1 MAVQTKTLRLE
12 YKVDSGLVFN
22 CDEFLAEYLVDLPI
36 RGLGGGKMTR
46 DAIEEKIKKH
56 TAQLEHL
63 LDIKIPKQ
71 AIREQHDYNADEFA
85 CWGFVKCN
93 YLINSIND
101 LKGKFNSNEQVTF
114 PDEWISIKNT
124 QDSAARNLHI
134 VPYASGTM
142 TYSGNS
148 ALFFYFKN
156 SDYIPN
162 YWHICYITGFDRVPK
177 DLMEM
182 VGKLASISV
191 CTVLSDVAFGAG
203 IASMSVSLDGL
214 SQSIG
219 TSQSAQY
226 SLYGS
231 RIFQLANE
239 MKREDIP
246 RAKARY
252 KGMNFG
258 FV

>member
-1 MAVQTKTLRLE
+1 MAVQTKTLTLQ
-12 YKVDSGLVFN
+12 YKVDGGLVFN

-56 TAQLEHL
+56 TAQLEYL

-71 AIREQHDYNADEFA
+71 AVKEEHDYNAEEFA
-85 CWGFVKCN
+85 CWGFLKCN
-93 YLINSIND
+93 YLVSSVNS
-101 LKGKFNSNEQVTF
+101 LKGKFNSVEQIDF
-114 PDEWISIKNT
+114 PDDWLTIKSK
-124 QDSAARNLHI
+124 QDSSARNIHI
-134 VPYASGTM
+134 VPYSGSI
-142 TYSGNS
+142 TYTSGQ
-148 ALFFYFKN
+148 ALFAYFKN
-156 SDYIPN
+156 LDYIPN
-162 YWHICYITGFDRVPK
+162 YWHVCYITGFDRVPK

-203 IASMSVSLDGL
+203 IASMSVGIDGL

-246 RAKARY
+246 RAKARW